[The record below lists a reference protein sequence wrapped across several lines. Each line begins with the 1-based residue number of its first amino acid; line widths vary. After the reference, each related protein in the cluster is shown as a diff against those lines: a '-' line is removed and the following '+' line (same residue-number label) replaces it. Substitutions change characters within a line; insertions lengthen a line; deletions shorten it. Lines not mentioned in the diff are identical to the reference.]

1 MTMACTSWPYAVK
14 VKPSSNYL
22 GYRLTTM
29 QFNLEIDHSRYAI
42 RSYGPGEVTVTIPR
56 NSEDPAPGALDA
68 IGPDSSRVR
77 QEVLTRST
85 IITPTR
91 LVRDWPPQSFGDLA
105 PSHMDII
112 LELAPEI
119 VLLGSGNSLLWPD
132 AAIVA
137 PLAAAGI
144 GYEIMNT
151 AAACRTYNIL
161 MGDGRRVA
169 AALLMI

>member
-1 MTMACTSWPYAVK
+1 
-14 VKPSSNYL
+14 
-22 GYRLTTM
+22 M

-42 RSYGPGEVTVTIPR
+42 RSYGPGAVTVTIPR
-56 NSEDPAPGALDA
+56 GSDNPAPDALDA
-68 IGPDSSRVR
+68 IGPESTRLR
-77 QEVLTRST
+77 QEILTRSV
-85 IITPTR
+85 IVTPTR
-91 LVRDWPPQSFGDLA
+91 LVRDWTPQSFTELVPA
-105 PSHMDII
+105 HMEI
-112 LELAPEI
+112 LVDLAPEI
-119 VLLGSGNSLLWPD
+119 VLLGAGNTLLWPD
-132 AAIVA
+132 TAVVA

>member
-1 MTMACTSWPYAVK
+1 
-14 VKPSSNYL
+14 
-22 GYRLTTM
+22 M
-29 QFNLEIDHSRYAI
+29 QFNLEIDHSHHVI

-56 NSEDPAPGALDA
+56 DNDDPAPQALDA
-68 IGPDSSRVR
+68 IGPESSRVR
-77 QEVLTRST
+77 QEILTRSAVV
-85 IITPTR
+85 TPTR
-91 LVRDWPPQSFGDLA
+91 LVRDWAPQSFGELR
-105 PSHMDII
+105 PEHMGIL

-132 AAIVA
+132 SSVIA
-137 PLAAAGI
+137 PLADAGI
-144 GYEIMNT
+144 GYEVMNT